1 MKKLLSVILVICSLL
16 GGNAFAEKISV
27 MCIDKKNKKKSY
39 ISFYNEKGKKKVK
52 LNGDIIVDGFRKS
65 DNEKTSAVT
74 VITIDEKN
82 LSAARWIQDEDFVM
96 HLNINRFT
104 GEMHHY
110 GNIGKDKFSYNAICK
125 KSTDEKSF

>member
-1 MKKLLSVILVICSLL
+1 MKKLLGIIVLGLL
-16 GGNAFAEKISV
+16 FSGNAYAEKISV
-27 MCIDKKNKKKSY
+27 MCIDKKSQKKSY

-65 DNEKTSAVT
+65 DNENASAVT